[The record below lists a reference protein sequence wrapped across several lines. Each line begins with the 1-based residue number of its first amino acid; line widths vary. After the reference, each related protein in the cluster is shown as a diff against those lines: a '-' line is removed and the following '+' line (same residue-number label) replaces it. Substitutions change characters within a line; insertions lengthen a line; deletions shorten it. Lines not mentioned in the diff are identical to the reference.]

1 MIMNETSQAFSRDS
15 EAKAFDRDHRRK
27 LNYNIGQY
35 DQAVKRGVLQYSNL
49 DLARNRA
56 GSIKYRA
63 INDLD
68 KYLIEFEARFTARGG
83 KVIWAQDAR
92 EAISEIMSVLKKY
105 DVRRVV
111 KSKSMITEEIELN
124 EALKSKKIEVLE
136 TDLGEYIVQQA
147 GEKPYH
153 IVTPAMHMS
162 KEDVGALFNRKFDLP
177 PDSKPEEITAFV
189 RKLLREKFLH
199 ADCGITGANFL
210 IADTGSVA
218 LTENEGNG
226 LMSVSFPGLHIV
238 IAGIEKVIPSI
249 EDLDL
254 FWPLLATHGTGQHVT
269 VYNSII
275 SGARME
281 GEPDGPGDM
290 YVVLL
295 DNGRS
300 SLLAKEK
307 QRQALS
313 CIRCGACLNGC
324 PIYRNIGGHAY
335 GTTYS
340 GPIGAVIT
348 PHMRGL
354 EKWNH
359 LSFASSLCGKCTEV
373 CPVKIPLHD
382 LLLQNRK
389 DAVEAGYMP
398 AAWRRGM
405 KISKRMFVSRYLMDL
420 AGSGTK
426 NYLIRHFAGK
436 LWGDRRELPKVA
448 PKSFRQMFDEE
459 FGKD

>member
-1 MIMNETSQAFSRDS
+1 MNETSQAFTRDA
-15 EAKAFDRDHRRK
+15 EKKAFDREHRRK
-27 LNYNIGQY
+27 LGYNISQY
-35 DQAVKRGVLQYSNL
+35 DQAVKRGMLQYANPE
-49 DLARNRA
+49 LARTRA
-56 GSIKYRA
+56 GSIRYRV

-92 EAISEIMSVLKKY
+92 EAINEIIAVMKKY
-105 DVRRVV
+105 DVRQVV
-111 KSKSMITEEIELN
+111 KSKSMISEEIGLN
-124 EALKSKKIEVLE
+124 EALKAKKIESVE

-162 KEDVGALFNRKFDLP
+162 KEDVGALFNKKFDLP
-177 PDSKPEEITAFV
+177 ADSSPGEITGFV
-189 RKLLREKFLH
+189 RKLLREKFMQ

-226 LMSVSFPGLHIV
+226 LMSVSFPRLHIV

-249 EDLDL
+249 DDLDL

-269 VYNSII
+269 AYNSII
-275 SGARME
+275 SGARQE
-281 GEPDGPGDM
+281 GEPDGPGEM

-300 SLLAKEK
+300 ALLAKER

-389 DAVEAGYMP
+389 DAVEAGFTTSS
-398 AAWRRGM
+398 WNRGM
-405 KISKRMFVSRYLMDL
+405 KISKRMFMSRYLMDL
-420 AGSGTK
+420 AGPGTK
-426 NYLIRHFAGK
+426 NFLIRRFAGK
-436 LWGDRRELPKVA
+436 LWGERRELPTVA
-448 PKSFRQMFDEE
+448 PKSFKQLYNEILA
-459 FGKD
+459 KDQ

>member
-1 MIMNETSQAFSRDS
+1 MNEISQAFSRDA

-35 DQAVKRGVLQYSNL
+35 DQAVKRGMLQYSDL
-49 DLARNRA
+49 ELARNRA

-83 KVIWAQDAR
+83 KVIWAQDAA

-124 EALKSKKIEVLE
+124 EALKSKKVEVLE

-162 KEDVGALFNRKFDLP
+162 KEDVASLFNRKFDLP
-177 PDSKPEEITAFV
+177 SDSKPEEITAFV
-189 RKLLREKFLH
+189 RKLLREKFLQ

-226 LMSVSFPGLHIV
+226 LMSVSFPRLHIV

-275 SGARME
+275 SGARQE

-373 CPVKIPLHD
+373 CPVKIPIHN

-398 AAWRRGM
+398 TAWRRGM

-420 AGSGTK
+420 AGPGTK
-426 NYLIRHFAGK
+426 NFLIRHFAGK
-436 LWGDRRELPKVA
+436 MWGDRRELPKVA
-448 PKSFRQMFDEE
+448 PKGFRQLFDEE
-459 FGKD
+459 FGKE